1 MASVEDSAKTDQWS
15 MLKTISRTDQWPVLS
30 VTYRNVFTWLYDVC
44 TPFVITALLQAMMA
58 LTVCFI
64 TISRLLYFKIVLNTN
79 KLTIT

>member
-1 MASVEDSAKTDQWS
+1 
-15 MLKTISRTDQWPVLS
+15 MLKTVRKTDQWPVLRS
-30 VTYRNVFTWLYDVC
+30 VTNRNVFRWLYDVC
-44 TPFVITALLQAMMA
+44 MPFVITGLLQARMA